1 MNRKLF
7 LIDPVLFKKLNVHL
21 LPLLFMLILGE
32 ILHGTSA
39 ASVLPDVPYATQHY
53 EEGVSTLHDL
63 YEALSR
69 RIEDIWIYEQ
79 KGIKNPHQ
87 FR

>member
-7 LIDPVLFKKLNVHL
+7 FIDPVLFKKLNVHL

-39 ASVLPDVPYATQHY
+39 ASVLPDVPYATHNIMKR
-53 EEGVSTLHDL
+53 GSAPCMIFMKH
-63 YEALSR
+63 
-69 RIEDIWIYEQ
+69 
-79 KGIKNPHQ
+79 
-87 FR
+87 